1 MAGNDKKNAGQPND
15 YGDGVIMIPE
25 TKVYANPENEWKED
39 GVTSIPM
46 NSYGGMK
53 GYPDTSNVKGQGLI
67 QWWVDAGFDDRPGH
81 ERPVPPQPEPPKMI
95 PPKGSK
101 DGSGIYQIERNGK
114 LVNVTVDVNGHGTV
128 SDNSVPEKD
137 REEAVLIAEGMFRR
151 EYNKSGIRFT
161 MDDRK
166 KLTKEQM
173 AKFIANKFPVHNM
186 FFYTDKNGQVTEST
200 DPNAYR
206 KEFNAFDHFFSGF
219 LLSTRNNQSIYKIT
233 RNAVKEIYN
242 AVGESFKAL
251 QQKGAANTAEH
262 VDAAGIFKFTN
273 YPGNSVANSD
283 FDLINVMDARNFI
296 SDNNVSNLKNLAD
309 NNKPVTAPFRVA
321 VTKNSDNTGFNAY
334 LVRTDGVLISGDVPV
349 YSAQYTKSDGWF
361 VAGLQNLRAGFSL
374 LPNRGFGAAGLLPA
388 AGSRG
393 FYDENK
399 KMTFP
404 EKVDF
409 TPPPS
414 VEKIPVPAP
423 HQINDAVVVFPAESN
438 IPPVY
443 IYAGYPGQIYL
454 DEKDTRDE
462 QDKEFNQ
469 VKDAVKFTADFYKD
483 IFRVHGE
490 KASQL
495 AKALEAQARGKKIRN
510 AEDAAR
516 AWEKHKADPGKKIN
530 AKDRAAIAKWLES
543 VDTKIIADNFKRFSK
558 GMGYIGPTINAYELY
573 NELKKAIETDNWR
586 PFFVKTE
593 AIVAGGAATIVVA
606 FAFGTMIG
614 NPIGLVGYGLIM
626 AGVGFMI
633 DDEFVEMANKFF
645 GI

>member
-137 REEAVLIAEGMFRR
+137 REDAVLIAELMFRR

-173 AKFIANKFPVHNM
+173 AKFIANKFPIHNM
-186 FFYTDKNGQVTEST
+186 FFYTGKNGQVTESN

-206 KEFNAFDHFFSGF
+206 KEFNEFDHFFSGF
-219 LLSTRNNQSIYKIT
+219 LLSTRNNKSIYKIT
-233 RNAVKEIYN
+233 RNAVNEIYN

-251 QQKGAANTAEH
+251 QKNGTANTAEH

-273 YPGNSVANSD
+273 YPGNSVRDSE

-309 NNKPVTAPFRVA
+309 NNRPVTAPFRVA

-349 YSAQYTKSDGWF
+349 YSAQYTKNDGLF
-361 VAGLQNLRAGFSL
+361 VAGMKNLRVIFSL

-388 AGSRG
+388 AGSG
-393 FYDENK
+393 VFYDSNK

-469 VKDAVKFTADFYKD
+469 VKDAVKFTAAFYKET
-483 IFRVHGE
+483 FKVYGE

-606 FAFGTMIG
+606 FAFSTMIS

>member
-1 MAGNDKKNAGQPND
+1 MAENDKKNAGQPNG
-15 YGDGVIMIPE
+15 YGEGVIMIPE
-25 TKVYANPENEWKED
+25 TKVYANPAHEWEKE
-39 GVTSIPM
+39 GVTTLPM
-46 NSYGGMK
+46 HSLGGMN
-53 GYPDTSNVKGQGLI
+53 GYPDTSGVAGQGI

-81 ERPVPPQPEPPKMI
+81 ERPQPEPPVPPKMI
-95 PPKGSK
+95 PPQGSK
-101 DGSGIYQIERNGK
+101 DGSGIYQIEVNGK
-114 LVNVTVDVNGHGTV
+114 LVNVAVDVNGHGTV

-137 REEAVLIAEGMFRR
+137 REDAVRIAELMFRQ
-151 EYNKSGIRFT
+151 EYNKTGIRIT
-161 MDDRK
+161 IDSIK

-173 AKFIANKFPVHNM
+173 AKFIANKFPINDM
-186 FFYTDKNGQVTEST
+186 FIYTDKNGKVTEST
-200 DPNAYR
+200 DKNVYR
-206 KEFNAFDHFFSGF
+206 REFKTFDHFFSGF
-219 LLSTRNNQSIYKIT
+219 LLSTRNNKSMYKTT
-233 RNAVKEIYN
+233 RNAAKEIYN

-251 QQKGAANTAEH
+251 QQKGSANTAEY

-273 YPGNSVANSD
+273 YPGNSVKDSE
-283 FDLINVMDARNFI
+283 FDLIHIMDGSNFI
-296 SDNNVSNLKNLAD
+296 SDNSVSNLKNLAD

-321 VTKNSDNTGFNAY
+321 VTKNSDNSGFNAY

-349 YSAQYTKSDGWF
+349 YSAEYDKGTGWF
-361 VAGLQNLRAGFSL
+361 AAGLKNLRAGFGL
-374 LPNRGFGAAGLLPA
+374 VPNRGFGGAGLLPTT
-388 AGSRG
+388 GSG
-393 FYDENK
+393 AFYDNDK

-404 EKVDF
+404 EKIDF

-414 VEKIPVPAP
+414 VEKIPVPSP

-443 IYAGYPGQIYL
+443 IYAGYPGKIYL

-469 VKDAVKFTADFYKD
+469 VKDAVKFTAAFYKET
-483 IFRVHGE
+483 FKVYGE
-490 KASQL
+490 KAEQL
-495 AKALEAQARGKKIRN
+495 ARALAEQARGKKVSN
-510 AEDAAR
+510 AGDAAK
-516 AWEKHKADPGKKIN
+516 AWEKHKANPNKKIN